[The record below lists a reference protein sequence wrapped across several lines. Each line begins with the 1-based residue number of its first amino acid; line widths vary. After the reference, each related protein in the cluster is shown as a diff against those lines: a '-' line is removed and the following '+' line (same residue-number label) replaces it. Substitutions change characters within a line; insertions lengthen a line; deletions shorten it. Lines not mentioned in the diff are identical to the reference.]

1 MRRKVFRM
9 RRWLALSAVV
19 SVLALVMA
27 SGAQALRPADDVG
40 LVSTKSAPVA
50 TTGNGFNW
58 GDAAIG
64 VGVGLG
70 IALSGAGLVQL
81 GRNRRRLATLL

>member
-1 MRRKVFRM
+1 
-9 RRWLALSAVV
+9 L
-19 SVLALVMA
+19 SVLAIALVA
-27 SGAQALRPADDVG
+27 SSGAQARLYAGDQGVAGTR
-40 LVSTKSAPVA
+40 SAPVA

-64 VGVGLG
+64 LGVGLG
-70 IALSGAGLVQL
+70 LALSAAGLVQL